1 MSEIIE
7 ALQKCELFGSLS
19 QKNVEQIATLSQVL
33 NYEAGETVF
42 TQGEYKTELYLI
54 LEGQIAV
61 LRRVT
66 LGGREAT
73 VTIALLGRGRG
84 LGLSALVGQLGSAS
98 ASAVCQK
105 PTTLISLDGAKLR
118 EILENRPEMGWQV
131 MERAAR
137 VLYDRL
143 RSAYGAM
150 DTFR

>member
-1 MSEIIE
+1 MAMSEMVE
-7 ALQKCELFGSLS
+7 A
-19 QKNVEQIATLSQVL
+19 
-33 NYEAGETVF
+33 

-54 LEGQIAV
+54 VEGQIAL
-61 LRRVT
+61 LRWVN
-66 LGGREAT
+66 LGSREAT

-84 LGLSALVGQLGSAS
+84 LGLSALVGELGSTT

-105 PTTLISLDGAKLR
+105 PTRLISLDGLKLR
-118 EILENRPEMGWQV
+118 EMLETRPEIGCQV
-131 MERAAR
+131 MDRVAH